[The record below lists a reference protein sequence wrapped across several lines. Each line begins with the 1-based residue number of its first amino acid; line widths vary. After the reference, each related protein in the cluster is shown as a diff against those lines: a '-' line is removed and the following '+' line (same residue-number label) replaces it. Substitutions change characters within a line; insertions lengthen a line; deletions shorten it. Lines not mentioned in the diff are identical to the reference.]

1 MNSNNNSISDLENL
15 ISENICLKIEK
26 WNLYLGDAGLAR
38 QLAIECLSNM
48 SNTSKGIKDSVEK
61 ALKSVQVSIGDGSIE
76 IALSKFIIPSQK
88 QDLEN
93 LLEDFNWKIYFKNN
107 SSNLFTFKNLVNKK

>member
-15 ISENICLKIEK
+15 IAETVCLKIEK

-38 QLAIECLSNM
+38 KLAIECLSNL
-48 SNTSKGIKDSVEK
+48 SNGIKKAVEI
-61 ALKSVQVSIGDGSIE
+61 ALESVQVSIGNGSE
-76 IALSKFIIPSQK
+76 KIALSKFIIDSQR

-93 LLEDFNWKIYFKNN
+93 LLQDYI
-107 SSNLFTFKNLVNKK
+107 

>member
-15 ISENICLKIEK
+15 IAETICLKVEK

-38 QLAIECLSNM
+38 KLAIECLSNI
-48 SNTSKGIKDSVEK
+48 SKGIKNAVEI
-61 ALKSVQVSIGDGSIE
+61 ALESIQVSIGNGSE
-76 IALSKFIIPSQK
+76 KIALSRFIIASQK

-93 LLEDFNWKIYFKNN
+93 ILKDFI
-107 SSNLFTFKNLVNKK
+107 

>member
-15 ISENICLKIEK
+15 IAETVCLKIEK

-38 QLAIECLSNM
+38 KLAIECLSNT
-48 SNTSKGIKDSVEK
+48 SNGIKK
-61 ALKSVQVSIGDGSIE
+61 AVAIALESVQVSIGNGSE
-76 IALSKFIIPSQK
+76 KIALSKFIIDSQR

-93 LLEDFNWKIYFKNN
+93 LLQDYI
-107 SSNLFTFKNLVNKK
+107 